1 MRIVAVLGCVLA
13 VSVADFAHGEE
24 TWKSHRPLR
33 VAPAASNRALP
44 AGPMLVIDAENG
56 NDGNAGTQA
65 APLRTVQV
73 AINRATPGTTVTLR
87 GGVYFE
93 RLVIAARGTAE
104 KPFTLR
110 SWPGETAVI
119 DGRWS
124 EFSQSP
130 DKSWQPIGD
139 GASGEFRST
148 KKYPNVR
155 EAIGAFG
162 DSMIGLNS
170 YFHRSDLQA
179 TNELIDYDDW
189 DQSKTTDIKPLWC
202 GPGLWYDA
210 ASGHIHCRLSHTHLP
225 GLDNY
230 NGETDPRKLP
240 LIVAPFRSVPLL
252 IDGAAHIR
260 VQDLTIRGA
269 GYDAVILDRAEHI
282 EFDNVTIWCGS
293 YGVRARATGPL
304 KLHRCGLYGSCPP
317 WLFRTDT
324 SKRAYPGRPNRD
336 ITRLNTSQ
344 HNPT

>member
-119 DGRWS
+119 DGSWS

-139 GASGEFRST
+139 GAAV
-148 KKYPNVR
+148 N
-155 EAIGAFG
+155 FG
-162 DSMIGLNS
+162 QRRNI
-170 YFHRSDLQA
+170 RTCA
-179 TNELIDYDDW
+179 
-189 DQSKTTDIKPLWC
+189 
-202 GPGLWYDA
+202 
-210 ASGHIHCRLSHTHLP
+210 R
-225 GLDNY
+225 
-230 NGETDPRKLP
+230 
-240 LIVAPFRSVPLL
+240 RSVRS
-252 IDGAAHIR
+252 AIR
-260 VQDLTIRGA
+260 
-269 GYDAVILDRAEHI
+269 
-282 EFDNVTIWCGS
+282 
-293 YGVRARATGPL
+293 
-304 KLHRCGLYGSCPP
+304 
-317 WLFRTDT
+317 
-324 SKRAYPGRPNRD
+324 
-336 ITRLNTSQ
+336 
-344 HNPT
+344 